1 MRKLSLF
8 RHAPRGR
15 GDAEH
20 PRPLNQRPE
29 TEIGESRRDA
39 VADAAQRS
47 IADAAW
53 RHEPESPDQENGD
66 RKPER
71 YPARGQK
78 SQELRPVAQTKTDR
92 AGAQGE
98 IGFAGEQGDNQNQHS
113 RLERVWL
120 V

>member
-1 MRKLSLF
+1 MRELSLF

-78 SQELRPVAQTKTDR
+78 RQEWRPVAQAKTDR
-92 AGAQGE
+92 AGAQ
-98 IGFAGEQGDNQNQHS
+98 AGSCFPG
-113 RLERVWL
+113 WKGA
-120 V
+120 

>member
-20 PRPLNQRPE
+20 PHPLNPPTE

-78 SQELRPVAQTKTDR
+78 SQELRPVVQAKTDR

-98 IGFAGEQGDNQNQHS
+98 IGFAGEKGDNQNQHS
-113 RLERVWL
+113 PLERVWL

>member
-1 MRKLSLF
+1 MLPYPISARNILQFSLL
-8 RHAPRGR
+8 RHAPRGHR
-15 GDAEH
+15 DGQH
-20 PRPLNQRPE
+20 PRPLNQRTE

-71 YPARGQK
+71 YPARGQTR
-78 SQELRPVAQTKTDR
+78 QDVRPVVPTKTDR
-92 AGAQGE
+92 AGPP
-98 IGFAGEQGDNQNQHS
+98 
-113 RLERVWL
+113 
-120 V
+120 